1 MMGKRVLIVDDE
13 SDLRYAL
20 AIRLR
25 AAGFLCETAENGE
38 EGLAKAR
45 QAPPPDLLI
54 VDLLMPK
61 MNGYE
66 MLQRLKADPA
76 TAKIPAMV
84 LTALPE
90 RARER
95 QLAKLDSVIV
105 MQKPFHSEQVV
116 SAVQSLLDAAQGG

>member
-1 MMGKRVLIVDDE
+1 MGKRVLIVDDE